1 MYIEFLPNVVFVFL
15 LLTASVIFTKNILKI
30 KNNINLGKAIDRN
43 DKPVERWKN
52 MARIALGQSKMV
64 KRPVAGLL
72 HVVVYIGF
80 LVINI
85 ELLEI
90 IVDGIFGTH
99 RIFAPFLGGVYDVLI
114 ATFEIF
120 AFLVLIAV
128 IIFWMRRNVIRL
140 NRFRKSEMKG
150 WPKLDADLILYF
162 EIVLMSLFLT
172 MNGADYYIQTN
183 FPDALH
189 YQHACN

>member
-30 KNNINLGKAIDRN
+30 KNNIYLGKAIDRN
-43 DKPVERWKN
+43 DKSGERWKN

-64 KRPVAGLL
+64 KRPIAGLL

-90 IVDGIFGTH
+90 IADGIFGTTS
-99 RIFAPFLGGVYDVLI
+99 FFG
-114 ATFEIF
+114 
-120 AFLVLIAV
+120 
-128 IIFWMRRNVIRL
+128 N
-140 NRFRKSEMKG
+140 
-150 WPKLDADLILYF
+150 LDLLSA
-162 EIVLMSLFLT
+162 S
-172 MNGADYYIQTN
+172 
-183 FPDALH
+183 
-189 YQHACN
+189 

>member
-1 MYIEFLPNVVFVFL
+1 MIIEFLPNVVFVFL

-52 MARIALGQSKMV
+52 MARIALGQSKMI

-90 IVDGIFGTH
+90 IVDGIFGTT
-99 RIFAPFLGGVYDVLI
+99 D
-114 ATFEIF
+114 
-120 AFLVLIAV
+120 
-128 IIFWMRRNVIRL
+128 
-140 NRFRKSEMKG
+140 
-150 WPKLDADLILYF
+150 
-162 EIVLMSLFLT
+162 
-172 MNGADYYIQTN
+172 
-183 FPDALH
+183 
-189 YQHACN
+189 